1 MDGLASTE
9 VLGNSVG
16 IQALLARIPVVAR
29 ARRTTL
35 IKGPTG
41 AGKEVIASC
50 LHRAA
55 HAAVSTSG
63 PRPAP
68 YVAVHCGALPEQ
80 LAEAELFGHTRGAFT
95 GALQARTGLI
105 RSAAGGTLFLDEIDS
120 LQPTVQAKLLRFL
133 ESGELRAL
141 GSDRVEHANVWVIA
155 ATNGDLREL
164 VLKGSFREDLMYRLD
179 VMHLDL
185 PPLRIRG
192 SDIEL
197 LARHFLTQCAG
208 QALDFT
214 PRAVAAL
221 YAHDWPGNVRELKHR
236 VERAALLAEPPLVD
250 AKDLDLQPAPA
261 SAPTAAP
268 GRMEREL
275 WSLIEQDGLSLG
287 EAVAYCERKLIE
299 AALSA
304 EMDNRTRAA
313 QRLGIHVRTIFK
325 KLQR

>member
-1 MDGLASTE
+1 MMDGLASGE
-9 VLGNSVG
+9 VLGNSVE
-16 IQALLARIPVVAR
+16 IQALMARIPVLAR

-35 IKGPTG
+35 ITGPTG
-41 AGKEVIASC
+41 SGKEVVASR

-55 HAAVSTSG
+55 HEA
-63 PRPAP
+63 PAP
-68 YVAVHCGALPEQ
+68 YIAVHCGALPEQ

-95 GALQARTGLI
+95 GALCARTGLI

-133 ESGELRAL
+133 ESGELRAV
-141 GSDRVEHANVWVIA
+141 GSDRVVHAKVWVIA

-164 VLKGSFREDLMYRLD
+164 VLKGAFREDLMYRLD

-192 SDIEL
+192 GDIEL
-197 LARHFLTQCAG
+197 LARHFLAESAG
-208 QALDFT
+208 PALDFT
-214 PRAVAAL
+214 PQAIAAL

-236 VERAALLAEPPLVD
+236 VERAALLAEPPHLD
-250 AKDLDLQPAPA
+250 AKDLGLEPAPA
-261 SAPTAAP
+261 TRRAAAAAP